1 MLSLSLGGVLG
12 GPGEACVKKWESDN
26 ARGSRS
32 YEGGFAKK
40 ESLWYREH

>member
-1 MLSLSLGGVLG
+1 VG
-12 GPGEACVKKWESDN
+12 GPGEACVNEVWWEGYN

-40 ESLWYREH
+40 FKQSFTISKVLEQ